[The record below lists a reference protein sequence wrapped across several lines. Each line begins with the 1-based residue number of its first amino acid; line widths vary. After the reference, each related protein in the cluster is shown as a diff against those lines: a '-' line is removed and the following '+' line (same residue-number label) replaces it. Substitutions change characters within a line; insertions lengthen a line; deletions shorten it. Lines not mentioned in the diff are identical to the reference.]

1 MNHSASSIKEA
12 LCERIR
18 SRTYDMDYGESI
30 SNISKIRKIQ
40 RHLID
45 VVIMI
50 ESMVQDDNA
59 AGGYDDH

>member
-1 MNHSASSIKEA
+1 MNHSANSIKEA

-18 SRTYDMDYGESI
+18 SRTYDMEYGESI
-30 SNISKIRKIQ
+30 SSISKIRKIQ

-45 VVIMI
+45 IIIMI

>member
-1 MNHSASSIKEA
+1 MNHSANSIKEA

-18 SRTYDMDYGESI
+18 NRTYDMDYGESI
-30 SNISKIRKIQ
+30 SRISKIRKIQ

-45 VVIMI
+45 IIIMI